1 MTILQAIQ
9 KAAGEGYKIHEGE
22 EALLDPLF
30 WRALG
35 VALGWQVECH
45 PRYIPYNQWW
55 QRPWHRFIDH
65 LAEGKSPESFFK
77 DLCPR
82 SRRAMTSSMP
92 EVAEFAAKMFPA

>member
-1 MTILQAIQ
+1 MTIPQAIQ
-9 KAAGEGYKIHEGE
+9 KAVGEGYQIHAGE

-35 VALGWQVECH
+35 VALGWHVGCS

-65 LAEGKSPESFFK
+65 LAAGKSPASFFEQIASLSTG
-77 DLCPR
+77 DCPY
-82 SRRAMTSSMP
+82 A
-92 EVAEFAAKMFPA
+92 